1 MYGYIAAFGPLGSAG
16 AVGCAGTYAIVNY
29 WFEQKRR
36 GLAGRLACAGLLLA
50 LAGCQG
56 EAPPAP
62 VVIVNTEPHQGVG
75 ISVDGVVIGDS
86 PVRHE
91 AQPGARLLVE
101 VADDAYKISRKLV
114 NVPETG
120 EVTVTLDVTE
130 RLGKVSFETDPPFA
144 EVMVD
149 GTRSLGKTPLRNA
162 DFPAGKHTYVL
173 TLENHEAIEAEI
185 EVEEDR
191 IYTRNHVMTP
201 LPATIQVTSRPP
213 GATVF
218 LNDVPQ
224 TDRAPAAFSVRPGIY
239 RVLVHSEGYL
249 SSEQVI
255 EIAPTETQSLD
266 FEMLEGNSPRNMALV
281 PAGPF
286 TLGVQNGAPDE
297 KPQQTVELKAY
308 YIDRYEVTNRQY
320 KAVYP
325 EYEYPEGEDDFP
337 VTGISYVQAEA
348 YAKAVNKR
356 LPTELEWEKAAR
368 GTEGYQY
375 PWGNDW
381 IAERCVSA
389 ESQDT
394 ALHPVG
400 SFRAGVSPMGCFDM
414 AGNAAEW
421 TSTWYN
427 PYEGNTDI
435 NINYGQIY
443 KVIRGGSYKSD
454 KFSVRAPRRE
464 MGPRDL
470 VRPDLGMR
478 LVVDAIEVNGVIS
491 PATIPLDPTA
501 TTGAVSG
508 TP

>member
-1 MYGYIAAFGPLGSAG
+1 M
-16 AVGCAGTYAIVNY
+16 
-29 WFEQKRR
+29 RR
-36 GLAGRLACAGLLLA
+36 ELAGRVACAALLLA
-50 LAGCQG
+50 FAGCQG

-62 VVIVNTEPHQGVG
+62 IVVVNTQPFEGVG
-75 ISVDGVVIGDS
+75 ISVDGVVIGES
-86 PVRHE
+86 PARHE
-91 AQPGARLLVE
+91 AAPGARLLVE

-114 NVPETG
+114 DMPETG

-173 TLENHEAIEAEI
+173 TLANHETVEAEI

-191 IYTRNHVMTP
+191 IYTRSHVLTP
-201 LPATIQVTSRPP
+201 LPATLKVASKPL
-213 GATVF
+213 GATIY
-218 LNDVPQ
+218 LNDVAQ
-224 TDRAPAAFSVRPGIY
+224 SDRAPAEFSVRPGIY
-239 RVLVHSEGYL
+239 RVLVHTEGYL
-249 SSEQVI
+249 SSEQVV
-255 EIAPTETQSLD
+255 EIDPTETLALE
-266 FEMLEGNSPRNMALV
+266 FTLMEGNAPRNMALV

-286 TLGVQNGAPDE
+286 ILGVQTGSPDE
-297 KPQQTVELKAY
+297 KPQQKIELPAF

-320 KAVYP
+320 KGVYP
-325 EYEYPEGEDDFP
+325 EYAYPEGEDDYP
-337 VTGISYVQAEA
+337 VTGVSYAQAEA

-356 LPTELEWEKAAR
+356 LPTEFEWEKAAR
-368 GTEGYQY
+368 GTEGWQY

-381 IAERCVSA
+381 IADRCASSEMLDA
-389 ESQDT
+389 
-394 ALHPVG
+394 ALQPVG
-400 SFRAGVSPMGCFDM
+400 SFREGVSPMGCFDM
-414 AGNAAEW
+414 AGNVAEW

-443 KVIRGGSYKSD
+443 KVIRGGSFKSD
-454 KFSVRAPRRE
+454 KFNVRAPRRE

-470 VRPDLGMR
+470 VRPDVGMR
-478 LVVDAIEVNGVIS
+478 LVVDAVEVNGVLS
-491 PATIPLDPTA
+491 PATIPLDPGVEAPTA
-501 TTGAVSG
+501 AA